1 MKICR
6 LSDMERSKILRRS
19 DRASEASE
27 TVRTILDTVR
37 REGDSALISYTKKF
51 DGVDISSIRVSDEEI
66 REALSSVEP
75 EFIAVLEKAAERIRD
90 YHRRQKREGY
100 IISENEGIVLGE
112 KIVPL
117 ERVGIYVPGGSA
129 AYPST
134 VLMDSI
140 PASVALCPE
149 IVMVTPPSRDG
160 RVNPNVL
167 AAASIAGVNE
177 IYKVGGA
184 QAVAALAYGTETIR
198 RVDKITGPGNV
209 FVQEAK
215 RLVSSTVAID
225 MTAGPSEILIIAEDG
240 SSPEVLASDLLGQ
253 AEHDRNATSILL
265 CTSEKLAEDVSKE
278 VERQLSILPRRDI
291 ASASIE
297 NNGKII
303 VCDSIDEAVALSNEI
318 APEHLE
324 LFLSDPF
331 PELSKVKNAGSVFLG
346 KYSPEALGDYM
357 AGPNHTLPTN
367 GSARF
372 SSPLGVDDFV
382 KRIQFTYYTRE
393 ALEKDADPVALFARK
408 EGLEGHARSALSR
421 REYDE

>member
-19 DRASEASE
+19 DKVSEASE

-149 IVMVTPPSRDG
+149 IVMVTPPSKDG

-278 VERQLSILPRRDI
+278 VERQLSLLPRRDI
-291 ASASIE
+291 ASASIL

-421 REYDE
+421 REYNE

>member
-1 MKICR
+1 MKILR

-19 DRASEASE
+19 DKVSEASE

-51 DGVDISSIRVSDEEI
+51 DGVDISSIRVSDDEI

-278 VERQLSILPRRDI
+278 VERQLSLLPRRDI

-331 PELSKVKNAGSVFLG
+331 SKLAKVKNAGSVFLG

>member
-1 MKICR
+1 MKISR
-6 LSDMERSKILRRS
+6 FSDVERSEILRRS
-19 DRASEASE
+19 DRDALISES
-27 TVRTILDTVR
+27 VREIVDTVR
-37 REGDSALISYTKKF
+37 RDGDSALISYTKKY
-51 DGVDISSIRVSDEEI
+51 DGAEICDIRVSEDEI
-66 REALSSVEP
+66 RDAISSLDP
-75 EFIAVLEKAAERIRD
+75 LFISVLEKAAERIRD
-90 YHRRQKREGY
+90 YHKRQKREGY
-100 IISENEGIVLGE
+100 VISENDGIVLGE

-149 IVMVTPPSRDG
+149 IVMVTPPSEDG
-160 RVNPNVL
+160 RVNPCVL
-167 AAASIAGVNE
+167 ASASIAGIRE

-184 QAVAALAYGTETIR
+184 QAVAALAYGTETIK
-198 RVDKITGPGNV
+198 RVDKIVGPGNI

-215 RLVSSTVAID
+215 RLVSSSVAID
-225 MTAGPSEILIIAEDG
+225 MTAGPSEILIVAEDG
-240 SSPEVLASDLLGQ
+240 SSPEVLASDLIGQ

-265 CTSEKLAEDVSKE
+265 CTSEKLAREVSLS
-278 VERQLSILPRRDI
+278 VERQLSTLPRRDI
-291 ASASIE
+291 ASQSIE
-297 NNGKII
+297 NNGRII
-303 VCDSIDEAVALSNEI
+303 VCDSIDEAIELSNEI

-331 PELSKVKNAGSVFLG
+331 SKLGKVKNAGSVFLG

-357 AGPNHTLPTN
+357 AGPNHTLPTS

-382 KRIQFTYYTRE
+382 KRIQFTYYTKE
-393 ALEKDADPVALFARK
+393 ALEKDAGSVALFARK

-421 REYDE
+421 SQYNE